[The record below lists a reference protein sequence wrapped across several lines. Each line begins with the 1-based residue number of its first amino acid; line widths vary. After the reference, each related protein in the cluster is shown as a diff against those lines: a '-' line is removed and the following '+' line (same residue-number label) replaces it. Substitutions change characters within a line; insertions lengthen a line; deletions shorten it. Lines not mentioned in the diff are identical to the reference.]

1 MQCHLLPVGPY
12 RARCNKTSFQKVF
25 THSLLFIGHKM
36 IRLAFKTMECHLLS
50 VEQALM
56 RPPSRKLYNV
66 TYSLSITAHHVI
78 KLPSG
83 ELQYHSLPVGCMT
96 RNDDA
101 AIWRNVQCLSLSV
114 SHRVRWDKM
123 RLHFWKMCNDTCFL
137 FIMVEGDGMWFRNMC
152 SLSVWI
158 IEMRLH
164 FWKMCNTTCSLLVMG
179 QNMMRLQLRKITMQL
194 TSCQSLICDSAECA
208 MSLTICWP

>member
-1 MQCHLLPVGPY
+1 MSPTLCWASTDEASFKKTVQCHLQPV
-12 RARCNKTSFQKVF
+12 NHSTSCDKV
-25 THSLLFIGHKM
+25 
-36 IRLAFKTMECHLLS
+36 
-50 VEQALM
+50 
-56 RPPSRKLYNV
+56 
-66 TYSLSITAHHVI
+66 
-78 KLPSG
+78 
-83 ELQYHSLPVGCMT
+83 
-96 RNDDA
+96 
-101 AIWRNVQCLSLSV
+101 AIWRTAISLTPCWLYDEKWWCCHLEKCAMSLTV
-114 SHRVRWDKM
+114 CQSKVEM

-137 FIMVEGDGMWFRNMC
+137 FIMVEGVMRLWFRDRC
-152 SLSVWI
+152 SLPVWI